1 MSEWEKARRNYKLL
15 EIICIIIGVAC
26 VFMGAICD
34 ILVAN
39 DIVFWVVDSLSDFS
53 LALLQ
58 IQATIGTLTI
68 AIIALISGNISD
80 SYMGISISDYYLN
93 IRPKFLKQKAII
105 FVSLALIL
113 INAICHMLALYN
125 VVIFVFVLTFFLV
138 GVSITEVY
146 SIFCGKRKMQEEIE
160 MYFIH
165 VIENDEHYQKKYDVC
180 SSFVDDWKEISKIQ
194 NDEEEEKYRKLF
206 IKGIEALIECS
217 DKQGYDDINKLSYET
232 AVNLLTGITENEK
245 IHGIAFVQ
253 EFYHFL
259 WMYILQDK
267 SRKYEAF
274 SRITLFGNVA
284 YYFVD
289 AMNDIPNEKLEKVI
303 SIDSFVDNVLRV
315 SYWIG
320 YDVEKCSYEIAYL
333 NSFARHIGLYIATQN
348 RKGIMV
354 NKNFWGNVLKHC
366 HYFYSANMPEDLI
379 QNYAYK
385 RCAIQFDY
393 CYGFFLNNQAEIV
406 KENLYYYCLENTY
419 QVENRQHAILILSVH
434 CFLYYLGYRESEAC
448 VDSNIKKQSQNMLCD
463 TKVKNAFSHF
473 IYMLSEN
480 QQYMDKKLESD
491 ILEILDRHE
500 LFPKY
505 SNSKAMITD
514 SVVKDFYLFIVLY
527 LAHNYYIPE
536 LIENALDID
545 RYSSC
550 VYSTNNEHTKAVLRE
565 LYVLIDT
572 DNRDDMA
579 VDEEVNLMFDMLERK
594 LKNEYKKKLIEKAKV
609 AQKTYEEQAD
619 VRAMCKKLKVRTI
632 EKFKNKFSSIISDSN
647 GDNPIIEINAFT
659 LSDYTEH
666 VNGELYQSFYSDLFG
681 NFVLYLI
688 WYLKKNSMVNLMNR
702 FDDFVDDRAYMRYL
716 QDNDLSLLVGSK
728 YILSNRDYTL
738 REEFDEFLNDYD
750 CIYTS
755 LVRDGLALRKGSVE
769 IYLHDVQV
777 SIRPGTI
784 KDINVKPNKET
795 GKFVYEA
802 VSDMPVEFEENEIKE
817 LVHNERKI
825 IEIILKVSINTYDVP
840 VGTIISGEK
849 KQ

>member
-15 EIICIIIGVAC
+15 EVICIIIGVAC

-165 VIENDEHYQKKYDVC
+165 VIENDEYYQKKYDVC

-217 DKQGYDDINKLSYET
+217 DKQGYDDINKLSYEI

-289 AMNDIPNEKLEKVI
+289 AMNYIPSEKLEKVI

-320 YDVEKCSYEIAYL
+320 YDVEKCSYEIGYL

-348 RKGIMV
+348 RKGIMI

-366 HYFYSANMPEDLI
+366 HYFYFANMPEDLI

-406 KENLYYYCLENTY
+406 KENLYYYCLGNTY

-434 CFLYYLGYRESEAC
+434 CFLYYLGY
-448 VDSNIKKQSQNMLCD
+448 
-463 TKVKNAFSHF
+463 
-473 IYMLSEN
+473 
-480 QQYMDKKLESD
+480 
-491 ILEILDRHE
+491 
-500 LFPKY
+500 
-505 SNSKAMITD
+505 
-514 SVVKDFYLFIVLY
+514 
-527 LAHNYYIPE
+527 
-536 LIENALDID
+536 
-545 RYSSC
+545 
-550 VYSTNNEHTKAVLRE
+550 
-565 LYVLIDT
+565 
-572 DNRDDMA
+572 
-579 VDEEVNLMFDMLERK
+579 
-594 LKNEYKKKLIEKAKV
+594 
-609 AQKTYEEQAD
+609 
-619 VRAMCKKLKVRTI
+619 
-632 EKFKNKFSSIISDSN
+632 
-647 GDNPIIEINAFT
+647 
-659 LSDYTEH
+659 
-666 VNGELYQSFYSDLFG
+666 
-681 NFVLYLI
+681 
-688 WYLKKNSMVNLMNR
+688 
-702 FDDFVDDRAYMRYL
+702 
-716 QDNDLSLLVGSK
+716 
-728 YILSNRDYTL
+728 
-738 REEFDEFLNDYD
+738 
-750 CIYTS
+750 
-755 LVRDGLALRKGSVE
+755 
-769 IYLHDVQV
+769 
-777 SIRPGTI
+777 
-784 KDINVKPNKET
+784 
-795 GKFVYEA
+795 
-802 VSDMPVEFEENEIKE
+802 
-817 LVHNERKI
+817 
-825 IEIILKVSINTYDVP
+825 
-840 VGTIISGEK
+840 
-849 KQ
+849 

>member
-15 EIICIIIGVAC
+15 EVICIIIGVAC

-165 VIENDEHYQKKYDVC
+165 VIENDEYYQKKYDVC

-217 DKQGYDDINKLSYET
+217 DKQGYDDINKLSYEI

-289 AMNDIPNEKLEKVI
+289 AMNYIPSEKLEKVI

-320 YDVEKCSYEIAYL
+320 YDVEKCSYEIGYL

-348 RKGIMV
+348 RKGIMI

-366 HYFYSANMPEDLI
+366 HYFYFANMPEDLI

-514 SVVKDFYLFIVLY
+514 LVVKDFYLFIVLY

-545 RYSSC
+545 RYFSC

-572 DNRDDMA
+572 DNRDDVA

-594 LKNEYKKKLIEKAKV
+594 LKKEYKKKLIEKAKV

-632 EKFKNKFSSIISDSN
+632 EKFKNKFSSIISDRN
-647 GDNPIIEINAFT
+647 GDNPIIEINAFM

-681 NFVLYLI
+681 NFVSYLI

-716 QDNDLSLLVGSK
+716 QDNDLSVLVGSK

-802 VSDMPVEFEENEIKE
+802 VSGMPVEFEENEIKE

-825 IEIILKVSINTYDVP
+825 IEIILKVSINTYDVS